1 MKIVI
6 TGGYGFLGQL
16 LAKKLLEIGK
26 LVDRNGDLK
35 TIDDII
41 LIDQIEPKNPI
52 KDVRSIFGDISEPIF
67 FNQAITDDVDGVFH
81 LAAIVSSAA
90 EADFDL
96 GMKVNLDATRILLER
111 CRKLPNKAKIVF
123 SSSVAVF
130 GNAPLIV
137 EDDTPAL
144 PLSSYGM
151 QKILGEYLISEYTR
165 KNYIDGRCVRL
176 PTIAIRPGKPNKA
189 ASSFVS
195 SIIREPLSG
204 ENAICPVD
212 RSQSLWIQSPSVI
225 IENLIHAYNLNQQEW
240 GTESRVVNLP
250 GLTITVAEMI
260 ASLKTHGG
268 NTSLIIDKPDETIS
282 RLVKS
287 WPGAMNTKRARKMG
301 FKNNDNFDSMI
312 EEFIDQQIS

>member
-6 TGGYGFLGQL
+6 TGGYGFLGQM

-35 TIDDII
+35 TIDAIT
-41 LIDQIEPKNPI
+41 LIDQVEPKQLI
-52 KDVRSIFGDISEPIF
+52 DGVTSVFGDISDPQF
-67 FNQAITDDVDGVFH
+67 FDQAIADDVDGVFH

-96 GMKVNLDATRILLER
+96 GMRVNLDATRALLER
-111 CRKLPNKAKIVF
+111 CRKLPNKVKITF

-130 GNAPLIV
+130 GNTPSIV

-151 QKILGEYLISEYTR
+151 QKVLGEYLVSEYTR

-176 PTIAIRPGKPNKA
+176 PTVVVRPGKPNAA

-195 SIIREPLSG
+195 SIIREPLNG
-204 ENAICPVD
+204 EKTICPVD
-212 RSQSLWIQSPSVI
+212 RSALLWIQSPSVI
-225 IENLIHAYNLNQQEW
+225 VENIIHAFNLNDEDW
-240 GTESRVVNLP
+240 GEGSRVVNLP
-250 GLTITVAEMI
+250 GLTISVAEMI
-260 ASLKTHGG
+260 ASLEAHGG
-268 NTSLIIDKPDETIS
+268 DTSLIIDERDPTIS
-282 RLVKS
+282 RLVGS
-287 WPGAMNTKRARKMG
+287 WPGVLNTERARVMG
-301 FKNNDNFDSMI
+301 FKNNDSFDSII
-312 EEFIDQQIS
+312 EEFIDQHL